1 MDEST
6 AQSRKSHESASDEQN
21 KLLVEQLQEDEQN
34 ESIVDRAS
42 STRLGCIGAIAVG
55 MILSLLCLISGTYML
70 VVKKKKLGAPISLST
85 PSQEALSLAINV
97 VLALCT
103 DGMMFVHSASLRWEL
118 YREQRLEFNTNI
130 RLFTSSKKFGPNRW
144 YINMIALICL
154 ILSYAASSVLFVTV
168 GNERHNGYFIM
179 INATAL
185 FALGLGLIGQAFIG
199 IWCLVAS
206 HKRIPTWSSNPLN
219 SALVLLQNGDLV
231 HRPGRCMQPVHQRH
245 APDQPAHPTK
255 RQGSIF
261 RAHRKVRYILGIM
274 WAMALLAITWPIA
287 IALVLKVNADKAKS
301 LDVVEEAK
309 CFEFSFHWSPVTFGC
324 HINEVA
330 LALSPDLNNGNKYNT
345 DYSYGTQLILCILFV
360 CLVQGGQTIVLHCLE
375 LLVNLSRDE
384 AIWRQAYKERKKASG
399 TQRSTNP
406 FYAAVSSWENII
418 QFIAK
423 AVMHWIIGQ
432 SLLTVF
438 EWYDPTE
445 YLYESVGLIP
455 YYHYGIYFYMI
466 YSRLFIYAILA
477 VFLAAFGT
485 YLALKQPRGCQPAAL
500 GHLQT
505 LVDLIDDWKTNEY
518 GRMWWGDKTGSE
530 DSEVRHA
537 GTCCKKDELGPIR
550 TEKYAGSQVVSLK
563 HNVGVGVRERA
574 PARVIT

>member
-1 MDEST
+1 MNEST
-6 AQSRKSHESASDEQN
+6 PQSRNRHGSAPDEQN
-21 KLLVEQLQEDEQN
+21 KLLVERLEDDEQS

-42 STRLGCIGAIAVG
+42 NTRHGCIGAIVVG
-55 MILSLLCLISGTYML
+55 MVLSFLCLISGTYML
-70 VVKKKKLGAPISLST
+70 VVKKKRLGAPISLST
-85 PSQEALSLAINV
+85 PGQEALSLAINL

-118 YREQRLEFNTNI
+118 YREHRLEFNTNI
-130 RLFTSSKKFGPNRW
+130 RLFTSSKKFGPNKW
-144 YINMIALICL
+144 YINVIALVCL
-154 ILSYAASSVLFVTV
+154 ILSYAASSVLFVTLV
-168 GNERHNGYFIM
+168 NDEELGHSIM

-185 FALGLGLIGQAFIG
+185 VALGLGLVGQALIG

-206 HKRIPTWSSNPLN
+206 HKHILTWSSNPLN
-219 SALVLLQNGDLV
+219 SALVLLQSGDLTP
-231 HRPGRCMQPVHQRH
+231 RPGRCMQPVHQRH
-245 APDQPAHPTK
+245 APAQPAYPTK
-255 RQGSIF
+255 AQGSIF
-261 RAHRKVRYILGIM
+261 RANRTVRYILGII
-274 WAMALLAITWPIA
+274 WAMALLAIAWP
-287 IALVLKVNADKAKS
+287 IALVLFLKVDADKAKS
-301 LDVVEEAK
+301 WDVVEEAK
-309 CFEFSFHWSPVTFGC
+309 CFEFGFNWSPVTYGC
-324 HINEVA
+324 HINEVL

-345 DYSYGTQLILCILFV
+345 DYSYGTQLILCLLFV

-384 AIWRQAYKERKKASG
+384 AIWRQAYNESKKASG

-418 QFIAK
+418 LFIAK

-445 YLYESVGLIP
+445 YLYESVSLIP

-485 YLALKQPRGCQPAAL
+485 YLALKQPQGCQPAAL

-505 LVDLIDDWKTNEY
+505 LVDLIDDWKTNED

-530 DSEVRHA
+530 DSVVRHA
-537 GTCCKKDELGPIR
+537 GTCCGEHELGPIHM
-550 TEKYAGSQVVSLK
+550 EKYAGGQVAVVSL
-563 HNVGVGVRERA
+563 RTY
-574 PARVIT
+574 ITDSSV